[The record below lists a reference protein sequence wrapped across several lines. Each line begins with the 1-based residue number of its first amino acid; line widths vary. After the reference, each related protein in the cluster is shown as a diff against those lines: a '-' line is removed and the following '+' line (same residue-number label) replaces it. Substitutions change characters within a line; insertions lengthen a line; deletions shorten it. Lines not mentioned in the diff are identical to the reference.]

1 MSQEES
7 VQPGA
12 HVRTVVKA
20 VRPHQVRPGP
30 HDLEDRTRIAEEVKG
45 SLERVRKTAENWR
58 TGMAGLTALVIA
70 TLLFKARTSITDY
83 AAWVGYILGAL
94 VLVALLLAVASL
106 WLFLSASYGRITA
119 TSAQSILDGGGVDVY
134 NVQLAT
140 AAVRDLNL
148 ARVLGLASAGFL
160 AAGLLISWYGPA
172 VTLATN
178 HVKIVIASES
188 SPKTELHYC
197 GELKAL
203 DKDFLVLQIEG
214 DPDPRRLKTERLIS
228 VKVVTSCY

>member
-7 VQPGA
+7 VQPRA

-30 HDLEDRTRIAEEVKG
+30 HDLKDRAHLAEEVKG
-45 SLERVRKTAENWR
+45 SLERVRKIAENWR

-70 TLLFKARTSITDY
+70 TLLFKGRTSITEY
-83 AAWVGYILGAL
+83 AAWVGYLLGAL
-94 VLVALLLAVASL
+94 MLVALFLAVASL
-106 WLFLSASYGRITA
+106 WLFLRASYGQVTA
-119 TSAQSILDGGGVDVY
+119 TSAQSILDAGGVDIY

-140 AAVRDLNL
+140 AAVRDLNV
-148 ARVLGLASAGFL
+148 ARGLSLASAGFL

-172 VTLATN
+172 VTRATN
-178 HVKIVIASES
+178 HVKIVIASEGS
-188 SPKTELHYC
+188 SKTELHYC

-203 DKDFLVLQIEG
+203 DKDLLVLQIDGE
-214 DPDPRRLKTERLIS
+214 PDPRRLKTERLIS
-228 VKVVTSCY
+228 LKVVTSCY